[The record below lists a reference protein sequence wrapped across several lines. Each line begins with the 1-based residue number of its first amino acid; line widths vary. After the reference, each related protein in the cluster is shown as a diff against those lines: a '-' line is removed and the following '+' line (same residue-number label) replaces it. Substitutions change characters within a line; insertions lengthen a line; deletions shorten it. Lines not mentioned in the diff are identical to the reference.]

1 MISISEREF
10 LYFSADMDTMCYNC
24 GIETQINPLVMWD
37 ILIEEV
43 NKIQDDF

>member
-1 MISISEREF
+1 MINISEREF
-10 LYFSADMDTMCYNC
+10 LDFSADMDTMCYNS
-24 GIETQINPLVMWD
+24 GIETTINPLVMWD